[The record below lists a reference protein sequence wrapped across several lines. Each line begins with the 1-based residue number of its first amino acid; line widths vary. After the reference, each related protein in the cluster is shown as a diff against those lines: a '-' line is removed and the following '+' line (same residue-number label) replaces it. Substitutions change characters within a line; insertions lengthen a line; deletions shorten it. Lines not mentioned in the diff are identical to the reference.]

1 VVQSSG
7 RAEAG
12 EPGSGRAA
20 SPRALWAEVQIDP
33 VEIALPS
40 GVGFTLRAYRP
51 AADVAAPDA
60 ERDAMAVDE
69 FDAAAAAVAARRVS
83 NNEGGIQAGGRVAGD
98 WADAEDLDEPDFD
111 EVDDEID
118 EEASETDDELEAGE
132 TSDIPLFLGRR
143 GRLYLFHSPDKL
155 VEFVRSDV
163 EHDLTQLETWS
174 DLADRV
180 GATDIEP
187 LDEDSYE
194 LDLVVENLRGG
205 SDVWEPTLILKAG
218 ELARDLGYALRIEP
232 VLTALAPGSPLD
244 DLDDSLRAVDNG
256 GVGGFLARRRLRKVP
271 AQQSA
276 LAWRTIIGKIS
287 AAVDWRD

>member
-1 VVQSSG
+1 
-7 RAEAG
+7 
-12 EPGSGRAA
+12 
-20 SPRALWAEVQIDP
+20 
-33 VEIALPS
+33 
-40 GVGFTLRAYRP
+40 
-51 AADVAAPDA
+51 
-60 ERDAMAVDE
+60 
-69 FDAAAAAVAARRVS
+69 VAARRVS
-83 NNEGGIQAGGRVAGD
+83 NNEGDIQAGGRVAGD

-111 EVDDEID
+111 KVDEKVD
-118 EEASETDDELEAGE
+118 EEASEADDELEAGE

-155 VEFVRSDV
+155 VEFVRSDA